1 MQIISDLHLEH
12 GYTGVLSDL
21 IVPESPVL
29 ALLGDIGWPT
39 EDSYQALLEYCSENF
54 DLVIVLTGNHEY
66 YCGSTEDHP
75 ATLSMMD
82 TDNLIKKLC
91 SRFDNVVSLMNES
104 IYIGQNS
111 NGTWI
116 VTDRCHGKYLVLGGT
131 LWSNV
136 PDNMVEIAKMACND
150 YRRILRFTPEKS
162 CYIHQTTVSWMLEEC
177 RATTKPVIVLT
188 HHAPSYQ
195 CIGDKYAGN
204 PLNFNYANDLDY
216 FFQIY
221 SVIQYWFYGHTH
233 NAKLIK
239 LNETTI
245 ACNPFGYP
253 HERGSTGYR
262 PANSFPL

>member
-12 GYTGVLSDL
+12 GYTGEWSDL

-116 VTDRCHGKYLVLGGT
+116 VTDRCHGKYLLLGGT
-131 LWSNV
+131 LWSDV
-136 PDNMVEIAKMACND
+136 PDNMVEIARWPVM
-150 YRRILRFTPEKS
+150 I
-162 CYIHQTTVSWMLEEC
+162 IEEFSGSPPKRVVIFIRPQC
-177 RATTKPVIVLT
+177 RGCWTSSELP
-188 HHAPSYQ
+188 PSRSLY
-195 CIGDKYAGN
+195 
-204 PLNFNYANDLDY
+204 
-216 FFQIY
+216 
-221 SVIQYWFYGHTH
+221 
-233 NAKLIK
+233 
-239 LNETTI
+239 
-245 ACNPFGYP
+245 
-253 HERGSTGYR
+253 
-262 PANSFPL
+262 